1 MARFKKLPINTNEGK
16 LVFGD
21 NIVDGIVLL
30 AVKEIPFVQ
39 LATDSG
45 KGKMRSYDIKC
56 VKTLEGIRV
65 DVAVKVHFSQSISE
79 IAFRIQES
87 VRHNVE
93 AMTEYHIA
101 NVNVIIKG
109 VFFPFFNAAP
119 EGVQGDLSFGIAS
132 QDTQHESAFIGAEG
146 VMHREIPA
154 HQERCVLCQAEVG
167 VNSQL
172 ITFDFFDCGRKTF
185 ADTVMQVIKF
195 SRACKD
201 KGRIPACQIA
211 RLAVDFV
218 FIDFK
223 TVCSVRIVK
232 SDHREAVAF
241 GTFFIIPHDLMIVA
255 LGLMLVMT
263 SQKFKGIKFA
273 AFENF

>member
-109 VFFPFFNAAP
+109 VFF
-119 EGVQGDLSFGIAS
+119 
-132 QDTQHESAFIGAEG
+132 DTEEKKTSNKDSNPKCCKEKKDRAKYR
-146 VMHREIPA
+146 VKN
-154 HQERCVLCQAEVG
+154 
-167 VNSQL
+167 VN
-172 ITFDFFDCGRKTF
+172 
-185 ADTVMQVIKF
+185 
-195 SRACKD
+195 
-201 KGRIPACQIA
+201 
-211 RLAVDFV
+211 V
-218 FIDFK
+218 FIKDAL
-223 TVCSVRIVK
+223 V
-232 SDHREAVAF
+232 DEAINNNVAV
-241 GTFFIIPHDLMIVA
+241 TEE
-255 LGLMLVMT
+255 
-263 SQKFKGIKFA
+263 KIKNN
-273 AFENF
+273 ENK